1 MKQLLLVLFLTLT
14 PAAYL
19 TAATVKGWVKDA
31 QTGEELIG
39 AAVYVKEN
47 PAMGTTA
54 GLDGTF
60 VLKDVPEGK
69 NITLVCSYISYETQ
83 EQNVNT
89 LSGRDVLFNMKPSA
103 MNLEGVTIIAA
114 NPGRTEAGAR
124 GIECGQR
131 HECESDR
138 AVTGYYGC
146 QCDPAYVRRDG
157 RA

>member
-1 MKQLLLVLFLTLT
+1 MRITATLHSFYNYVQAENRRNKK
-14 PAAYL
+14 AAYL

-69 NITLVCSYISYETQ
+69 NITLVCSYISYETKS
-83 EQNVNT
+83 EIKRVVIA
-89 LSGRDVLFNMKPSA
+89 SLFVFLFRRKS
-103 MNLEGVTIIAA
+103 
-114 NPGRTEAGAR
+114 RR
-124 GIECGQR
+124 CG
-131 HECESDR
+131 
-138 AVTGYYGC
+138 
-146 QCDPAYVRRDG
+146 
-157 RA
+157 

>member
-54 GLDGTF
+54 GLDGTC
-60 VLKDVPEGK
+60 LLYTSP
-69 NITLVCSYISYETQ
+69 SP
-83 EQNVNT
+83 
-89 LSGRDVLFNMKPSA
+89 RD
-103 MNLEGVTIIAA
+103 
-114 NPGRTEAGAR
+114 R
-124 GIECGQR
+124 G
-131 HECESDR
+131 
-138 AVTGYYGC
+138 
-146 QCDPAYVRRDG
+146 
-157 RA
+157 

>member
-1 MKQLLLVLFLTLT
+1 MFLLFSACNVIVKRMKCCCYPHLLLLRRKRKTNNEAITTRFILTLT

-69 NITLVCSYISYETQ
+69 TSRWFAVI
-83 EQNVNT
+83 
-89 LSGRDVLFNMKPSA
+89 SA
-103 MNLEGVTIIAA
+103 MRHRN
-114 NPGRTEAGAR
+114 RT
-124 GIECGQR
+124 
-131 HECESDR
+131 
-138 AVTGYYGC
+138 
-146 QCDPAYVRRDG
+146 
-157 RA
+157 

>member
-54 GLDGTF
+54 VSYTHL
-60 VLKDVPEGK
+60 
-69 NITLVCSYISYETQ
+69 TL
-83 EQNVNT
+83 
-89 LSGRDVLFNMKPSA
+89 P
-103 MNLEGVTIIAA
+103 TIL
-114 NPGRTEAGAR
+114 R
-124 GIECGQR
+124 
-131 HECESDR
+131 
-138 AVTGYYGC
+138 V
-146 QCDPAYVRRDG
+146 
-157 RA
+157 

>member
-54 GLDGTF
+54 GWTDIR
-60 VLKDVPEGK
+60 PER
-69 NITLVCSYISYETQ
+69 CA
-83 EQNVNT
+83 
-89 LSGRDVLFNMKPSA
+89 GRKKHHVGLQ
-103 MNLEGVTIIAA
+103 LY
-114 NPGRTEAGAR
+114 
-124 GIECGQR
+124 QL
-131 HECESDR
+131 
-138 AVTGYYGC
+138 
-146 QCDPAYVRRDG
+146 
-157 RA
+157 

>member
-54 GLDGTF
+54 GLDGIIRYA
-60 VLKDVPEGK
+60 P
-69 NITLVCSYISYETQ
+69 NIRISTP
-83 EQNVNT
+83 
-89 LSGRDVLFNMKPSA
+89 RM
-103 MNLEGVTIIAA
+103 
-114 NPGRTEAGAR
+114 
-124 GIECGQR
+124 
-131 HECESDR
+131 
-138 AVTGYYGC
+138 
-146 QCDPAYVRRDG
+146 
-157 RA
+157 

>member
-54 GLDGTF
+54 GLDIR
-60 VLKDVPEGK
+60 PER
-69 NITLVCSYISYETQ
+69 CA
-83 EQNVNT
+83 
-89 LSGRDVLFNMKPSA
+89 GRKKHHVGLQ
-103 MNLEGVTIIAA
+103 LY
-114 NPGRTEAGAR
+114 
-124 GIECGQR
+124 QL
-131 HECESDR
+131 
-138 AVTGYYGC
+138 
-146 QCDPAYVRRDG
+146 
-157 RA
+157 